1 MLKQNLK
8 FIIKVMLIHVI
19 SYTVCGII
27 FSLLFKYQ
35 NSLVDTKH
43 MRDMNNIIVQLSP
56 VFQIF
61 RGLLFGLVLLII
73 QNSILSKPYSC
84 LKIWVILIIIGI
96 FNTPATAPFSIEEL
110 IYYESSSLAWNLEF
124 GGLLEILTQTFI
136 FSFFV
141 SKLVKP
147 TSLS

>member
-110 IYYESSSLAWNLEF
+110 IYYESSALAWNLEF